1 MEYFAGDYAEFSS
14 VDNGNCNNNGGVHF
28 IVDDLLDF
36 SKEDETMTDAF
47 FESLPGNSGD
57 SSTVTAVDSCNS
69 SVSGGGDGQF
79 SGNISCRSFNESQ
92 FSGNELCVPVIFI
105 SPFPFFEIELLFD
118 F

>member
-14 VDNGNCNNNGGVHF
+14 VHNGNCSNNNNNGVHF

-36 SKEDETMTDAF
+36 SKEDETMTDAL

-69 SVSGGGDGQF
+69 SISGGGDGQF

-92 FSGNELCVPVIFI
+92 FSGNELCVPVNF
-105 SPFPFFEIELLFD
+105 
-118 F
+118 